1 MRRLLAY
8 REKYLQ
14 ACGHLTYFA
23 GNDRTIY
30 RRGFPGQPGT
40 RGLRRN
46 PSRRPALQ
54 RTLTGF
60 SENHEQSHGI
70 TGCDRRIG
78 SVKKRE
84 TNRHGLLRPQLCV
97 EVDGKRLASFM
108 VENKFKKK

>member
-1 MRRLLAY
+1 MRRLLAC

-54 RTLTGF
+54 RTLTGY
-60 SENHEQSHGI
+60 SANNEQSQGI
-70 TGCDRRIG
+70 TDGDSRIG
-78 SVKKRE
+78 GVKKRK
-84 TNRHGLLRPQLCV
+84 TNPHDIIRTKKSDRND
-97 EVDGKRLASFM
+97 EKRR
-108 VENKFKKK
+108 